1 VTAFEVMQKHY
12 RQRDIAAKD
21 WKKKDGKVVGY
32 FCDSVPEELILAAGF
47 FPLRITGKPGG
58 STEVIDKYLE
68 PFYEDFVRTELNM
81 LLTGDYSFV
90 DYLIIPRTK
99 DSIVQQYSHLA
110 QIQSIDPSF
119 KLPTMYLYE
128 FLHTRSYTSE
138 FYNRDRMFDL
148 KKKLE
153 EWSGKKITKRALSK
167 AIAITNENKMLL
179 KKVAELR
186 TADPPRISGVEA
198 LQIIGSSMFMLKEE
212 HNKLLREYL
221 EGADTFLGRGGTRLF
236 VEASPLDT
244 LQFYEIVESC
254 NATVVSE
261 DHCWGNRYAE
271 VPIDTSLDPM
281 EAIIKRY
288 YLKSPCPYVYQ
299 VGVRSNYCLQKSLES
314 KAKGVIFN
322 IFNWDPSQIWDYP
335 EQKKALE
342 TKGIPTLR
350 FIEQR
355 HLISD
360 ISAIKASIENFIT
373 TIK

>member
-12 RQRDIAAKD
+12 QQRDIAARE
-21 WKKKDGKVVGY
+21 WKKKGGKVVGY

-58 STEVIDKYLE
+58 STGIIDKYLE

-81 LLTGDYSFV
+81 ILTGEYAFV

-110 QIQSIDPSF
+110 QIQSLDPTI
-119 KLPTMYLYE
+119 KLPVMYLYE
-128 FLHTRSYTSE
+128 FLHTKSYASA
-138 FYNRDRMFDL
+138 FYNRDRIFDL

-153 EWSGKKITKRALSK
+153 EWSGKKITNRSLSR
-167 AIAITNENKMLL
+167 AIAITNENKILL
-179 KKVAELR
+179 KRVAELR
-186 TADPPRISGVEA
+186 AADPPRISGVQA
-198 LQIIGSSMFMLKEE
+198 LQIIGSSMFMPKEE
-212 HNKLLREYL
+212 HNKLLTQFL
-221 EGADTFLGRGGTRLF
+221 EGADKLPARGGARLF

-254 NATVVSE
+254 QATVVSE
-261 DHCWGNRYAE
+261 DHCWGNRYSD

-281 EAIIKRY
+281 EAIVKRY

-299 VGVRSNYCLQKSLES
+299 VGVRAKYCLQKALES
-314 KAKGVIFN
+314 KAQGVVFN
-322 IFNWDPSQIWDYP
+322 IYDWDPAQIWDYP

-342 TKGIPTLR
+342 AKGIPTLR
-350 FIEQR
+350 FMEQK

-360 ISAIKASIENFIT
+360 TNLRKTSIEKFIE
-373 TIK
+373 TI